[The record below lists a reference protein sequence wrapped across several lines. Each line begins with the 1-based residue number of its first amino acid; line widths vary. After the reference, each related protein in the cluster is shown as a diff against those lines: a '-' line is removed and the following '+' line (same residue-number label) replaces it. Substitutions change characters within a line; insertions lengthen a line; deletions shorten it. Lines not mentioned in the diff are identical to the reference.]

1 MIVAN
6 THDAYLLKDQ
16 IESQGLR
23 TGQDYTWRYTPPT
36 NSWLGNHSPTWL
48 GDEVDTPAT
57 VEFDF
62 VDHRWATYFQL
73 KWAV

>member
-6 THDAYLLKDQ
+6 THEAYLFKDQ
-16 IESQGLR
+16 IDQQGLHID
-23 TGQDYTWRYTPPT
+23 QDYTWRFTPRT
-36 NSWLGNHSPTWL
+36 NSWLGSHSPTWL

-62 VDHRWATYFQL
+62 VDDRWATYFHL
-73 KWAV
+73 KWT